1 MTIQD
6 TYKYGSLYVDANNT
20 IEFLD
25 DQGLLTDRVGEILEQ
40 FQESGVD
47 FEFDDE
53 WQHGKRYDD
62 EQQLPLVQI
71 GWFGGY
77 PGEAMDDANAQAA
90 LEWAEDREH
99 IVAYR
104 MSFGGCQSVQLL
116 FDPTNATLEDA
127 VEAVELAEGFAE
139 YPVLDESLYSE
150 ISSQRFSGMLEEMI
164 WELEREHGLLDEET
178 RELLHEHAS
187 EYYGYWEEGYFG
199 NDEWESIVSEVLDT
213 EGVETQLHQETK
225 LF

>member
-25 DQGLLTDRVGEILEQ
+25 DQGLLTDSVGEILEQ
-40 FQESGVD
+40 FQESGID

-53 WQHGKRYDD
+53 WHHGKRYDD
-62 EQQLPLVQI
+62 EKQLPLIQL

-77 PGEAMDDANAQAA
+77 PGDALDDANAHAA
-90 LEWAEDREH
+90 LDWAEGREH
-99 IVAYR
+99 IVAYTR
-104 MSFGGCQSVQLL
+104 WFGGCQSVQLY

-127 VEAVELAEGFAE
+127 IEAVELAEGFAE
-139 YPVLDESLYSE
+139 YPVLDEDLYSE
-150 ISSQRFSGMLEEMI
+150 ISSQRFDDMVEEMVN
-164 WELEREHGLLDEET
+164 ELEREHGLLDVES
-178 RELLHEHAS
+178 RELLYEHAR
-187 EYYGYWEEGYFG
+187 EYYGYWEEGYFEEE
-199 NDEWESIVSEVLDT
+199 EWERIVTKVLDT

-225 LF
+225 LW